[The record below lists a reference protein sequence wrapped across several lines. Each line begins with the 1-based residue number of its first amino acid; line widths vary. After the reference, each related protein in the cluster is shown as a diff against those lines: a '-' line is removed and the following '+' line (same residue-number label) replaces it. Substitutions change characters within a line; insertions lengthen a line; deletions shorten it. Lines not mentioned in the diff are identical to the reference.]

1 MDHGIGVGIAGIDAE
16 RLRQPCAVR
25 RLDSGE
31 TKSPL
36 HIPRCDEAD
45 PARAEHADTVVEDDV
60 VVGPGVHLLSKVSS
74 ATSISTMAGPVLT
87 SAPSGSIHR
96 SGVRIA
102 APSM

>member
-60 VVGPGVHLLSKVSS
+60 VVGPGAIHDHSMFPVIASVAKQSS
-74 ATSISTMAGPVLT
+74 FRFAALWIASL
-87 SAPSGSIHR
+87 R
-96 SGVRIA
+96 SQ
-102 APSM
+102 